1 MRRSSEPIDAMATT
15 EQAERLRRIDALADG
30 FRARARALDDDG
42 AFPEENF
49 AELRSA
55 GLLALTAPAEFG
67 GEDLWWDGRYRPYY
81 ELLHHLARIDSVT
94 AQLLQVHSHALG
106 ILSRLASPEQLRA
119 LLPGIVGDGRLLAS
133 VGSEARPGGKL
144 ADIERTELEE
154 HADGWHLTCSK
165 FFASLAPGADEL
177 LVWTAVPGAGRY
189 QERGVVVL
197 VPRDAPE
204 VGLVDQWD
212 VLGMRATVS
221 WGVRIEDYVV
231 PPERLIGAPGAW
243 TSSDPRTFT
252 LAFAANHLGAAAAAL
267 DFTTG
272 WVRERPE
279 LAGSEYTRVLL
290 GGMSS
295 ELFAAESAMW
305 AAADLWDA
313 GRHDEAELASIRT
326 LHLAK
331 RLALD
336 LTGRAFDVCGARATF
351 RDQPLERLYRD
362 VRTFTLHFRDEQYMH
377 QVGQA
382 MLDEAFHAKGYAG
395 ASTFP
400 EGQGRRA

>member
-1 MRRSSEPIDAMATT
+1 MATT
-15 EQAERLRRIDALADG
+15 EQGERLGRIDALADG

-42 AFPEENF
+42 AFPAENF
-49 AELRSA
+49 AELREA
-55 GLLALTAPAEFG
+55 GLLALTAPGEFG

-106 ILSRLASPEQLRA
+106 ILSRLASPEQARA
-119 LLPGIVGDGRLLAS
+119 LLPGIVAGGRLLAS

-154 HADGWHLTCSK
+154 RSDGWHLTCSK

-189 QERGVVVL
+189 PERGVVVL

-204 VGLVDQWD
+204 VTLVDGWD

-221 WGVRIEDYVV
+221 WGVRIEDYTV
-231 PPERLIGAPGAW
+231 PPERMIGAPGAW

-252 LAFAANHLGAAAAAL
+252 LAFAANHLGAASAAL

-272 WVRERPE
+272 WVRERPD
-279 LAGSEYTRVLL
+279 LAGSEVTRVTL
-290 GGMSS
+290 GAMSS
-295 ELFAAESAMW
+295 ELFAAESALW

-313 GRHDEAELASIRT
+313 GRHDDAELASIRT

-382 MLDEAFHAKGYAG
+382 MLDEEFHAKGYAG

>member
-1 MRRSSEPIDAMATT
+1 MATT

-30 FRARARALDDDG
+30 FRARARALDDEG

-49 AELRSA
+49 AELRAA
-55 GLLALTAPAEFG
+55 GLLALTAPGEFG

-106 ILSRLASPEQLRA
+106 ILSRLASPEQARA
-119 LLPGIVGDGRLLAS
+119 LLPGIVADGRLLAS

-177 LVWTAVPGAGRY
+177 LVWTAVPGAGLY
-189 QERGVVVL
+189 GERGVVVL

-204 VGLVDQWD
+204 VTLVDQWD

-313 GRHDEAELASIRT
+313 GRHDDAELASVRT

-336 LTGRAFDVCGARATF
+336 LTQRAFDVCGARATF

-382 MLDEAFHAKGYAG
+382 MLDEEFHAKGYAG

>member
-1 MRRSSEPIDAMATT
+1 MATT

-30 FRARARALDDDG
+30 FRARARALDDEG

-49 AELRSA
+49 AELRAA
-55 GLLALTAPAEFG
+55 GLLALTAPGEFG
-67 GEDLWWDGRYRPYY
+67 GEDLWWDGRYRPLY

-106 ILSRLASPEQLRA
+106 ILSRLASPEQARA
-119 LLPGIVGDGRLLAS
+119 LLPGIVADGRLLAS

-204 VGLVDQWD
+204 VTLVDQWD

-231 PPERLIGAPGAW
+231 PPERLVGAPGAW

-313 GRHDEAELASIRT
+313 GRHDDAELASVRT

-336 LTGRAFDVCGARATF
+336 LTQRAFDVCGARATF

-382 MLDEAFHAKGYAG
+382 MLDGEFHAKGYAG

>member
-1 MRRSSEPIDAMATT
+1 MAST
-15 EQAERLRRIDALADG
+15 EQGDRLSRIDALADG

-42 AFPEENF
+42 AFPAENF
-49 AELRSA
+49 AELREA

-67 GEDLWWDGRYRPYY
+67 GEDLWWDGGYRPYY

-106 ILSRLASPEQLRA
+106 ILSRLASPEQART
-119 LLPGIVGDGRLLAS
+119 LLPAIVADGRLLAS

-197 VPRDAPE
+197 VPRAAAE
-204 VGLVDQWD
+204 VTLVDRWD

-243 TSSDPRTFT
+243 TSTDPRTFT

-267 DFTTG
+267 DFTTA

-295 ELFAAESAMW
+295 DLFAAESAMW

-336 LTGRAFDVCGARATF
+336 LTQQAFDVCGARATF

-382 MLDEAFHAKGYAG
+382 MLDGEFHAKGYAG

>member
-1 MRRSSEPIDAMATT
+1 MATT

-49 AELRSA
+49 AELRA
-55 GLLALTAPAEFG
+55 ARLLALTAPGEFG
-67 GEDLWWDGRYRPYY
+67 GEDLWWDGSYRPYY
-81 ELLHHLARIDSVT
+81 ALLHHLARIDSVT

-106 ILSRLASPEQLRA
+106 ILSRLASPAQARA
-119 LLPGIVGDGRLLAS
+119 LLPGIAADGRLLAS

-165 FFASLAPGADEL
+165 FFASLAPGAVEL

-204 VGLVDQWD
+204 VTLVDAWD

-279 LAGSEYTRVLL
+279 LAGSEYTRVVL

-313 GRHDEAELASIRT
+313 GRHDDAELASVRT

-336 LTGRAFDVCGARATF
+336 LTQRAFDICGARATF

-382 MLDEAFHAKGYAG
+382 MLDEEFHAKGYAG